1 VNTQLFEDQ
10 LATVTPT
17 HGETRE
23 EVGPDPALSAAFLPA
38 PEAMEAEIASILE
51 IKLSHELQPW
61 VDGYAKVGHR
71 NPFLWN
77 WCRRGVEITTLSCV
91 DPSLRDRVCDTRVLG
106 IMLDVLLDDIADH
119 LKDLAFLERLLG
131 VMETGERPTEDVFAP
146 HQRAYATFTMDV
158 WDEIQRR
165 IRQFPRYAEFAELL
179 RFDYRQLF
187 NVMRYSR
194 LLNEYPEMFNLVEHD
209 LYTPHNMHMMIS
221 ATMDLMC
228 STAFDRS
235 ELAILREVVWRAQC
249 MGRVGNLVT
258 TWQRE
263 IGEDD
268 FTSGVFARAISCG
281 DLTVSDLWSGN
292 RAYLEMV
299 IKRREHEEFFLRRW
313 QAYRREILALRTRSR
328 SVNFTD
334 LVAGLQRLI
343 CLHLGSRGKK

>member
-1 VNTQLFEDQ
+1 MIEDQ
-10 LATVTPT
+10 LAAAVSAAPPDDL
-17 HGETRE
+17 RE
-23 EVGPDPALSAAFLPA
+23 FVADDPAASTAFLPS
-38 PEAMEAEIASILE
+38 PEAMEEEIAAVLA
-51 IKLSHELQPW
+51 IKLSDDLRPW
-61 VDGYAKVGHR
+61 VDGYAQVGHR

-77 WCRRGVEITTLSCV
+77 WCRRGVEVTMLSCV
-91 DPSLRDRVCDTRVLG
+91 DPSLRDAVCDTRVLG

-119 LKDLAFLERLLG
+119 QKDLAFLELLLS
-131 VMETGERPTEDVFAP
+131 VMETGVRATEESFAP
-146 HQRAYATFTMDV
+146 HQRAYARFTVDV
-158 WDEIQRR
+158 WNEIQRR
-165 IRQFPRYAEFAELL
+165 VHLFPRHDEFAELL

-209 LYTPHNMHMMIS
+209 IYTPHNMHMMIS
-221 ATMDLMC
+221 STMDLMC
-228 STAFDRS
+228 SPAFDRS

-249 MGRVGNLVT
+249 MGRIGNLVT

-292 RAYLEMV
+292 RTYIESV
-299 IKRREHEEFFLRRW
+299 IQRQQHEEYFLRRW
-313 QAYRREILALRTRSR
+313 QTYRREILALRTRSR
-328 SVNFTD
+328 SVNTTD